1 MHLPFLRNKS
11 SLPAAPVDF
20 SFLGTDLHSH
30 LIPGIDDGSPD
41 METSVSLISS
51 LCQMGYKKII
61 TTPHVMQ
68 EGYKNNAAII
78 SAGYQ
83 KVRQELA
90 ARHLTPDFHAAA
102 EYLLDPG
109 LVEMVGKNEPLLT
122 ISENKILLEFSFM
135 APPLSLHQIL
145 YEIQVKG
152 YALIIAHPERYPYF
166 HHKPE
171 QYQKLTD
178 MGCELQ
184 MNLLSLTG
192 YYGKSI
198 RKAALKLLDGQ
209 YVSYLGTDLHHQR
222 HIEHLHLLLKDHS
235 LMKKLAGYPWKN
247 KLL

>member
-1 MHLPFLRNKS
+1 MNFLFLKNKS
-11 SLPAAPVDF
+11 SPPAPVDF

-41 METSVSLISS
+41 METSISLISS

-68 EGYKNNAAII
+68 ERYKNNTAII
-78 SAGYQ
+78 SEGYQ
-83 KVRQELA
+83 KVKQGLT
-90 ARHLTPDFHAAA
+90 ARHMTLDFHAAA

-109 LVEMVGKNEPLLT
+109 LVEMAVKNEPLLT
-122 ISENKILLEFSFM
+122 ISENKILIEFSFM
-135 APPLSLHQIL
+135 APPLPLHQIL

-166 HHKPE
+166 HNKPE
-171 QYQKLTD
+171 QYQKLRD

-198 RKAALKLLDGQ
+198 RKAALKLLEGQ
-209 YVSYLGTDLHHQR
+209 YVSYLGTDLHHER
-222 HIEHLHLLLKDHS
+222 HIEQLHQLLKDHT
-235 LMKKLAGYPWKN
+235 LMKRLEEYPWKN